1 MVQAV
6 RIDLG
11 KFQHEGV
18 ADDLAEHQLILAVE
32 QQKGVEVQDG
42 RDLLRSDALS
52 VVELRQ

>member
-1 MVQAV
+1 MQAV

-11 KFQHEGV
+11 EFQHEGV